1 MASEVVRVTS
11 KGQVTIPV
19 SVRRALGIAGGDV
32 LAVTVDGDEIRV
44 RKIEVT
50 RPLDDSDPIWRLI
63 GSGESGEKDISENHD
78 QHLAEAEVKRWPR

>member
-78 QHLAEAEVKRWPR
+78 RHLAEAEVKRWPR